1 MIFITENSV
10 QEVQNWIFAGREIH
24 DLSIVGSNYFHE
36 DLNPLFFLESSENEK
51 DSSPLLYDNIIKQIE
66 NHSDFIDL
74 RGMQIKENVE

>member
-10 QEVQNWIFAGREIH
+10 QEVKNWIFAGREIH
-24 DLSIVGSNYFHE
+24 GLSTDGANYFHE
-36 DLNPLFFLESSENEK
+36 GLNPLFFFLFSENEK

-66 NHSDFIDL
+66 DHSDFIDL